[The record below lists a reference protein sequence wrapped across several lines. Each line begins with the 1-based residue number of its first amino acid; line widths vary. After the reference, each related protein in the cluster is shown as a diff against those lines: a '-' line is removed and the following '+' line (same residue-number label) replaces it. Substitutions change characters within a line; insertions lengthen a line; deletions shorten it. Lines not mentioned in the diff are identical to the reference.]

1 MRRKVLLG
9 IVVIG
14 CMMASNCF
22 AQAVPELK
30 DEGAVTQSGQSGEVK
45 TIFSFKK
52 ELGLTDEQESKIKAL
67 LYDDQSLMSTSRT
80 TLNARASELS
90 QLIKDK
96 GDMKVIKSKLEE
108 ISKIQ
113 VEMTCKD
120 IENSRKIDNILLPAQ
135 IEKWKAIKEKALAE
149 SKK

>member
-1 MRRKVLLG
+1 MRKRVLLG
-9 IVVIG
+9 VAVVG
-14 CMMASNCF
+14 CMMVSNCF

-30 DEGAVTQSGQSGEVK
+30 SENASAQTGEVK

-52 ELGLTDEQESKIKAL
+52 EIGLTDEQESKIKAL
-67 LYDDQSLMSTSRT
+67 LYDDQSLMNTSRS
-80 TLNARASELS
+80 TLNARGTELG

-96 GDMKVIKSKLEE
+96 ANMKLIKSKLEE

-120 IENSRKIDNILLPAQ
+120 IENSRKIDSILTPVQ